1 MMKINRYTKAKVISP
16 RINCYR
22 IRKRRFFD
30 NLGSYGTYEN
40 MKKHSSVIYKHW

>member
-16 RINCYR
+16 RLICLR
-22 IRKRRFFD
+22 IRKRMFFD

-40 MKKHSSVIYKHW
+40 MKKHAGIIYKHW